1 MTPRR
6 RGPAA
11 GIAVV
16 VAALLVLPGTVAA
29 QAPFAAPEPA
39 LDLEGGAAP
48 TALQPDVDVRVISPQ
63 GRIGPV
69 DAQGNVVD
77 ERALRYYARIRDLE
91 RLEAEI
97 QRLRALHPTWTPP
110 DDLFEPQP
118 IRVDETELWEL
129 FVQGDFAGIRAR
141 IADLQAQN
149 PNYEPSEDLRTQLA
163 LAEDRIRLE
172 NAAQAEQWR
181 TVISIAQENPGLLG
195 CANVNNMWLLA
206 QAFAETDQPG
216 RAFVVY
222 RTILE
227 TCDAPD
233 ERLATIQIGSPYL
246 TDQQLDELF
255 ALERARTDDPE
266 RLAEIAE
273 VEAELARG
281 EIARALGE
289 TEVELTPQTVDQFA
303 ETTAARQDGESA
315 TLLGWYH
322 FRRNS
327 FATAE
332 TWFRRAL
339 EWEAGDNALE
349 GLILTLSARGESVE
363 AERLAYQNR
372 SVSPVIR
379 QAYVDTVIALL
390 GRSEGAPVD
399 AGILDRFEGHVAAT
413 RSVSG
418 STALGWYYFNASDL
432 AGALTWF
439 EQSIEWRPTDDAI
452 EGLAVTYSQLG
463 LTSDLAALDALF
475 RGRSDDLDA
484 LFDELGGGGGVA
496 GPSLAAQAFAAGDYA
511 GCVQAIRAET
521 AGGMLTAGNAMQL
534 GWCLVNLGRPAEA
547 QIAFQQARALGATV
561 DAQFVQDATFG
572 QALTMVQQ
580 GLDGQ
585 ALAMV
590 ETNALP
596 PRQSLDLT
604 AQVYA
609 SNAAAAFQARR
620 YEDALRWIEAR
631 RRIAPMR
638 RDLMEVEAWSLF
650 NTGRGP
656 QALTRFRELDRQFST
671 PATREAIRIIQAAE
685 TRSFD

>member
-1 MTPRR
+1 M
-6 RGPAA
+6 
-11 GIAVV
+11 
-16 VAALLVLPGTVAA
+16 
-29 QAPFAAPEPA
+29 
-39 LDLEGGAAP
+39 
-48 TALQPDVDVRVISPQ
+48 
-63 GRIGPV
+63 
-69 DAQGNVVD
+69 
-77 ERALRYYARIRDLE
+77 
-91 RLEAEI
+91 
-97 QRLRALHPTWTPP
+97 
-110 DDLFEPQP
+110 
-118 IRVDETELWEL
+118 
-129 FVQGDFAGIRAR
+129 
-141 IADLQAQN
+141 
-149 PNYEPSEDLRTQLA
+149 
-163 LAEDRIRLE
+163 
-172 NAAQAEQWR
+172 
-181 TVISIAQENPGLLG
+181 
-195 CANVNNMWLLA
+195 
-206 QAFAETDQPG
+206 
-216 RAFVVY
+216 
-222 RTILE
+222 
-227 TCDAPD
+227 
-233 ERLATIQIGSPYL
+233 
-246 TDQQLDELF
+246 
-255 ALERARTDDPE
+255 
-266 RLAEIAE
+266 
-273 VEAELARG
+273 
-281 EIARALGE
+281 
-289 TEVELTPQTVDQFA
+289 
-303 ETTAARQDGESA
+303 
-315 TLLGWYH
+315 
-322 FRRNS
+322 
-327 FATAE
+327 
-332 TWFRRAL
+332 
-339 EWEAGDNALE
+339 
-349 GLILTLSARGESVE
+349 
-363 AERLAYQNR
+363 
-372 SVSPVIR
+372 
-379 QAYVDTVIALL
+379 
-390 GRSEGAPVD
+390 
-399 AGILDRFEGHVAAT
+399 
-413 RSVSG
+413 
-418 STALGWYYFNASDL
+418 
-432 AGALTWF
+432 
-439 EQSIEWRPTDDAI
+439 
-452 EGLAVTYSQLG
+452 G

-484 LFDELGGGGGVA
+484 LFDELGGGGVA